1 MKLSS
6 LSLASL
12 FLSLSVFANSPY
24 TVGDIS
30 IGGTGCSSGAEIK
43 PNGGEIGTLSLEKF
57 KLSARKGTER
67 KSCTLA
73 IPIQVAKGH
82 QIAFGPISEIKGFAS
97 LPSSTAKLN
106 ISQEVFLVG
115 TKGKVVKA
123 EKKGELVAKYEV
135 ENKLVLKDLRWSACG
150 ASTILRVN
158 VSAVLTNPTKRL
170 AFATVESIDLLKKG
184 RLYWRQCD

>member
-1 MKLSS
+1 MKISS
-6 LSLASL
+6 LVFASL
-12 FLSLSVFANSPY
+12 FLSFSAFANSPY
-24 TVGDIS
+24 VVGDINVS
-30 IGGTGCSSGAEIK
+30 GTGCATGSEIE
-43 PNGGEIGTLSLEKF
+43 PNGGEIGALSLEDF
-57 KLSARKGTER
+57 KLSARKGLDR

-82 QIAFGPISEIKGFAS
+82 QIAYGPISEIKGFAS
-97 LPSSTAKLN
+97 LPSSTAKLS

-115 TKGKVVKA
+115 TKGKVLKE
-123 EKKGELVAKYEV
+123 EKKGILVSKFEI
-135 ENKLVLKDLRWSACG
+135 ENKLVLKDLRWSVCG

-158 VSAVLTNPTKRL
+158 VNATLTNPTKRL